1 MSPHDTPETG
11 SVPASSGAPALA
23 SRHPLGATSLKP
35 RRPLG
40 AARVAAKPPGSRRA
54 PVAPDPET
62 SREQIVERHLPLVHH
77 VARKI
82 HAAAPGRAELGD
94 LISAGTMGLINAV
107 ESYDPERGLAFSTY
121 AAPRIRGAI
130 LDDLR
135 RWDHAPRSIRRKQ
148 RRLGAAREG
157 LSRTLQREPTAAE
170 TASAVG
176 IELETFHRW
185 EAKAADAVQVPLDAP
200 LDADKG
206 RGATH
211 ADVLVGSTGAEVEDH
226 LNHAQE
232 VERMKSA
239 LQRLPER
246 ERLVLTLY
254 YYEELKLHE
263 IAEVLDLTESRI
275 SQIRS
280 KALKSLRAELAP
292 LREV

>member
-1 MSPHDTPETG
+1 MSLHETHETG
-11 SVPASSGAPALA
+11 SAPAGAPAA
-23 SRHPLGATSLKP
+23 SARHPLPATSLKP
-35 RRPLG
+35 RRPKR
-40 AARVAAKPPGSRRA
+40 AAAVAVESPATRRA
-54 PVAPDPET
+54 ADPATVEP
-62 SREQIVERHLPLVHH
+62 SRDQIVERHLPLVHH

-107 ESYDPERGLAFSTY
+107 ESYDPGRGLAFSTY

-148 RRLGAAREG
+148 RRLSLARED
-157 LSRTLQREPTAAE
+157 LSRTLQREPTPAE
-170 TASAVG
+170 TARAVG
-176 IELETFHRW
+176 IELETLHRW
-185 EAKAADAVQVPLDAP
+185 EAKTADAVQVPLDAP
-200 LDADKG
+200 LDSDKG

-211 ADVLVGSTGAEVEDH
+211 ADILVGSTGAEVEDH
-226 LNHAQE
+226 INHAQE

-292 LREV
+292 LRDV